1 MADKDKKMKT
11 TLRIVGEINIE
22 TLKTFLDETDEI
34 MEEYERFKA
43 EASMIKPELL
53 QKFPPITVEI
63 SSYGGCTDCGSAII
77 HRMDE
82 MKNMG
87 IEVNT
92 HAHFCYSMAFIIFVN
107 GMKRTGDKLSKF
119 MNHGSASLNR
129 GYVEE
134 QRASV
139 EFSTKCDEQFEQIIY
154 DNTNMSK
161 ERVEKARLCYD
172 WILYDEAV
180 ELGIINYYEGCEKQV
195 EEEMDRVSDAL
206 ESALEVFSQLLGME
220 KEDGFDLMLDLL
232 APIYEEIE
240 EVKDKE
246 EVETT
251 EDEEDKNEL
260 SETLG
265 EILNKAMDEDKVK
278 INDSNSKKDTDE
290 VPAHIFDI
298 IRLEDE
304 VMEEVM
310 EELKDIRNADYDG
323 CYCGS
328 WSIYIDDL
336 GYLTLDSSC
345 RKSGNCPDGKEYHID
360 EEVYILDRDVRMDD
374 DAEILFE
381 IEPDQALKIVN
392 MAYSTLY
399 KDCGMDEFGNYLKRK
414 GE

>member
-22 TLKTFLDETDEI
+22 TLKTFLNETDEI

-63 SSYGGCTDCGSAII
+63 SSYGGCTDCGTAII

-92 HAHFCYSMAFIIFVN
+92 HAHFCYSMAFIIYVN

-154 DNTNMSK
+154 DNTNMPK

-232 APIYEEIE
+232 APIYEEVE

-251 EDEEDKNEL
+251 EDKEDKNEL
-260 SETLG
+260 SEVLG
-265 EILNKAMDEDKVK
+265 EILDKAMDEDKVK
-278 INDSNSKKDTDE
+278 INDSKKDTDE
-290 VPAHIFDI
+290 VPTHTFDI

-304 VMEEVM
+304 VMERVT
-310 EELKDIRNADYDG
+310 EELKDITNADYDG
-323 CYCGS
+323 CYCGN
-328 WSIYIDDL
+328 WSIYIDNL
-336 GYLTLDSSC
+336 GYLTLSSSC
-345 RKSGNCPDGKEYHID
+345 RKGDNCPDGKEYHID
-360 EEVYILDRDVRMDD
+360 EKVYILDKNIIMED
-374 DAEILFE
+374 DAVVLFE
-381 IEPDQALKIVN
+381 IEHDQALKIVN
-392 MAYSTLY
+392 LAYLTLY
-399 KDCGMDEFGNYLKRK
+399 ADCGMDEFGNYLKRK

>member
-92 HAHFCYSMAFIIFVN
+92 HCHFAYSMAFIIFVN

-154 DNTNMSK
+154 DNTNMPK

-232 APIYEEIE
+232 APIYEEVE

-246 EVETT
+246 EAETT

-260 SETLG
+260 SEVLG
-265 EILNKAMDEDKVK
+265 EILDKAMDEDKVK
-278 INDSNSKKDTDE
+278 INDSKKDTDE
-290 VPAHIFDI
+290 VSARTFDI
-298 IRLEDE
+298 ITLKDE
-304 VMEEVM
+304 VMEEVK
-310 EELKDIRNADYDG
+310 EELKDITNADYDG
-323 CYCGS
+323 CYCGN
-328 WSIYIDDL
+328 WSIYIDNL
-336 GYLTLDSSC
+336 GYLTLSSSC
-345 RKSGNCPDGKEYHID
+345 RKGDNCPDGKEYHID
-360 EEVYILDRDVRMDD
+360 EKVYILDKNITMED

>member
-63 SSYGGCTDCGSAII
+63 SSYGGCTDCGTAII

-92 HAHFCYSMAFIIFVN
+92 HCHFAYSMAFIIFVN

-154 DNTNMSK
+154 DNTNMPK

-232 APIYEEIE
+232 APIYEEVE

-251 EDEEDKNEL
+251 EDKEDKNEL
-260 SETLG
+260 SEVLG
-265 EILNKAMDEDKVK
+265 EILDKAMDEDKVK
-278 INDSNSKKDTDE
+278 DTDE
-290 VPAHIFDI
+290 VPARTFDI
-298 IRLEDE
+298 ITLKDE
-304 VMEEVM
+304 VMEEVK
-310 EELKDIRNADYDG
+310 EELKDITNADYDG
-323 CYCGS
+323 CYCGN
-328 WSIYIDDL
+328 WSIYIDNL
-336 GYLTLDSSC
+336 GYLTLSSSC
-345 RKSGNCPDGKEYHID
+345 RKGDNCPDGKEYHID
-360 EEVYILDRDVRMDD
+360 EKVYILDKNIIMED
-374 DAEILFE
+374 DAVVLFE
-381 IEPDQALKIVN
+381 IEHDQALKIVN

>member
-92 HAHFCYSMAFIIFVN
+92 HCHFAYSMAFIIFVN

-154 DNTNMSK
+154 DNTNMPK

-232 APIYEEIE
+232 APIYEEVE

-251 EDEEDKNEL
+251 EDKEDKNEL

-265 EILNKAMDEDKVK
+265 EILNKAMDEDENELAKTLGEVL
-278 INDSNSKKDTDE
+278 SKAIDE
-290 VPAHIFDI
+290 VPTHTFDI

-304 VMEEVM
+304 VMEEVK
-310 EELKDIRNADYDG
+310 EELKDITNADYDG
-323 CYCGS
+323 CYCGN
-328 WSIYIDDL
+328 WSIYIDNL
-336 GYLTLDSSC
+336 GYLTLSSSC
-345 RKSGNCPDGKEYHID
+345 RKGDNCPDGKEYHID
-360 EEVYILDRDVRMDD
+360 EKVYILDKNIIMED
-374 DAEILFE
+374 DAVVLFE
-381 IEPDQALKIVN
+381 IEPDQALRIVN
-392 MAYSTLY
+392 MAYLTLY
-399 KDCGMDEFGNYLKRK
+399 ADCGMDEFGN
-414 GE
+414 

>member
-63 SSYGGCTDCGSAII
+63 SSYGGCTDCGTAII

-92 HAHFCYSMAFIIFVN
+92 HCHFAYSMAFIIFVN

-154 DNTNMSK
+154 DNTNMPK

-232 APIYEEIE
+232 APIYEEVE

-246 EVETT
+246 EAETT

-278 INDSNSKKDTDE
+278 INDSKKDTDE
-290 VPAHIFDI
+290 VPAHTFDI

-304 VMEEVM
+304 VMEKVA

-323 CYCGS
+323 CYCGN

-336 GYLTLDSSC
+336 GYLTLSSSC
-345 RKSGNCPDGKEYHID
+345 RKGDNCPDGKEYHID
-360 EEVYILDRDVRMDD
+360 EKVYILDKNIIMEDD
-374 DAEILFE
+374 TIVLFE
-381 IEPDQALKIVN
+381 IEPNQASKIVN
-392 MAYSTLY
+392 LAYLTLY
-399 KDCGMDEFGNYLKRK
+399 ADCGMDEFGNYLKRK

>member
-1 MADKDKKMKT
+1 MADKDNKMKT
-11 TLRIVGEINIE
+11 TLRIVGEINVE
-22 TLKTFLDETDEI
+22 TLKIFFDETDVI
-34 MEEYERFKA
+34 IEEYERFKT

-53 QKFPPITVEI
+53 QKFPPITIEI
-63 SSYGGCTDCGSAII
+63 SSFGGCTDCGSAII

-92 HAHFCYSMAFIIFVN
+92 HAHFCYSMAFIIYVN

-119 MNHGSASLNR
+119 MNHGSASFNR

-206 ESALEVFSQLLGME
+206 ESALEVFSQLLGMG
-220 KEDGFDLMLDLL
+220 KEDGFDLILDLL
-232 APIYEEIE
+232 APIYEEVE

-251 EDEEDKNEL
+251 EDEFEDEDIEIIEDEDENEL
-260 SETLG
+260 SKTLG
-265 EILNKAMDEDKVK
+265 EILNKAMDE
-278 INDSNSKKDTDE
+278 
-290 VPAHIFDI
+290 VPARTFDI
-298 IRLEDE
+298 ITLKDE
-304 VMEEVM
+304 VMEEVK
-310 EELKDIRNADYDG
+310 EELKDITNADYDG
-323 CYCGS
+323 CYCGN
-328 WSIYIDDL
+328 WSIYIDNL
-336 GYLTLDSSC
+336 GYLTLTSSC
-345 RKSGNCPDGKEYHID
+345 RKSGECPDGKEYHID
-360 EEVYILDRDVRMDD
+360 EKVYILDKNVIMED
-374 DAEILFE
+374 DAMILFE
-381 IEPDQALKIVN
+381 IEHDQALRIVN

>member
-1 MADKDKKMKT
+1 MADKDNKMKT
-11 TLRIVGEINIE
+11 TLRIVGEINVE
-22 TLKTFLDETDEI
+22 TLKIFFDETDVI
-34 MEEYERFKA
+34 IEEYERFKT

-53 QKFPPITVEI
+53 QKFPPITIEI
-63 SSYGGCTDCGSAII
+63 SSFGGCTDCGSAII

-87 IEVNT
+87 IEINT

-119 MNHGSASLNR
+119 MNHGSASFNR

-232 APIYEEIE
+232 APIYEEVE

-246 EVETT
+246 EVEVT

-265 EILNKAMDEDKVK
+265 EILNKAMDEDEVK
-278 INDSNSKKDTDE
+278 INDSKKDTDE
-290 VPAHIFDI
+290 VPAHTFDI

-328 WSIYIDDL
+328 WSIYIDGL

-360 EEVYILDRDVRMDD
+360 EEVYILDKNVTMED

-399 KDCGMDEFGNYLKRK
+399 RDCGMDEFGNYLKRK

>member
-92 HAHFCYSMAFIIFVN
+92 HCHFAYSMAFIIFVN

-154 DNTNMSK
+154 DNTNMPK

-232 APIYEEIE
+232 APIYEEVE

-246 EVETT
+246 EAETT

-265 EILNKAMDEDKVK
+265 EILNKAMDEDEVK
-278 INDSNSKKDTDE
+278 INDSKKDTDE
-290 VPAHIFDI
+290 VPAHTFDI

-304 VMEEVM
+304 VMGEVM
-310 EELKDIRNADYDG
+310 KELKDITNADYDG

-360 EEVYILDRDVRMDD
+360 EEVYILDRDVHIDD

-392 MAYSTLY
+392 MAYLTLY
-399 KDCGMDEFGNYLKRK
+399 ADCGMDEFGNYLKRK

>member
-92 HAHFCYSMAFIIFVN
+92 HCHFAYSMAFIIFVN

-232 APIYEEIE
+232 APIYEEVE
-240 EVKDKE
+240 EVKGE
-246 EVETT
+246 EVETA
-251 EDEEDKNEL
+251 EDKEDKNEL
-260 SETLG
+260 SEVLG
-265 EILNKAMDEDKVK
+265 EILDKAMDEDEVK
-278 INDSNSKKDTDE
+278 INDSKKDTDE
-290 VPAHIFDI
+290 VPTHTFDI

-304 VMEEVM
+304 VMGEVM
-310 EELKDIRNADYDG
+310 KELKDITNADYDG
-323 CYCGS
+323 CYCGN
-328 WSIYIDDL
+328 WSIYIDNL
-336 GYLTLDSSC
+336 GYLTLSSSC
-345 RKSGNCPDGKEYHID
+345 RKGDNCPDGKEYHID
-360 EEVYILDRDVRMDD
+360 EKVYILDKNIIMED
-374 DAEILFE
+374 DAVVLFE
-381 IEPDQALKIVN
+381 IEHDQALKIVN
-392 MAYSTLY
+392 LAYLTLY
-399 KDCGMDEFGNYLKRK
+399 ADCGMDEFGNYLKSK

>member
-1 MADKDKKMKT
+1 MVDKKDK
-11 TLRIVGEINIE
+11 
-22 TLKTFLDETDEI
+22 LKTELFITGIIDDNSASKFIDETQDIIDNFIAYKSETS
-34 MEEYERFKA
+34 YVKD
-43 EASMIKPELL
+43 SMI
-53 QKFPPITVEI
+53 QNFPTITVTINSPGGDIYAGNLIVSRIKEMQDLEI
-63 SSYGGCTDCGSAII
+63 PLMA
-77 HRMDE
+77 
-82 MKNMG
+82 NG
-87 IEVNT
+87 IT
-92 HAHFCYSMAFIIFVN
+92 CMSMAFIIYITFN
-107 GMKRTGDKLSKF
+107 KRTADKLF
-119 MNHGSASLNR
+119 AGMNHSSRSHYMGYREEVRSDLDHSDYMDSL
-129 GYVEE
+129 
-134 QRASV
+134 
-139 EFSTKCDEQFEQIIY
+139 Y
-154 DNTNMSK
+154 DNMIREQTNIPEDQIEAS
-161 ERVEKARLCYD
+161 RLKCIYYG
-172 WILYDEAV
+172 YDEAV

-232 APIYEEIE
+232 APIYEEVE

-251 EDEEDKNEL
+251 EDKEDKNEL
-260 SETLG
+260 SEVLG
-265 EILNKAMDEDKVK
+265 EILDKAMDEDEVK
-278 INDSNSKKDTDE
+278 INDSKKDTDE
-290 VPAHIFDI
+290 VPAHTFDI

-304 VMEEVM
+304 VMGKVM
-310 EELKDIRNADYDG
+310 KELKDITNADYDG

-381 IEPDQALKIVN
+381 IEPDQALRIVN
-392 MAYSTLY
+392 MAYLTLY
-399 KDCGMDEFGNYLKRK
+399 ADCGMDEFGNYLKRK

>member
-92 HAHFCYSMAFIIFVN
+92 HCHFAYSMAFIIFVN

-154 DNTNMSK
+154 DNTNMPK

-232 APIYEEIE
+232 APIYEEVE

-251 EDEEDKNEL
+251 EDKEDKNEL
-260 SETLG
+260 SEVLG
-265 EILNKAMDEDKVK
+265 EILDKAMDEDEVK
-278 INDSNSKKDTDE
+278 INDSKKDTDE
-290 VPAHIFDI
+290 VPAHTFDI

-304 VMEEVM
+304 VMGEVM
-310 EELKDIRNADYDG
+310 KELKDITNADYDG

-360 EEVYILDRDVRMDD
+360 EEVYILDRDVHIDD

-392 MAYSTLY
+392 MAYLTLY
-399 KDCGMDEFGNYLKRK
+399 ADCGMDEFGNYLKRK

>member
-63 SSYGGCTDCGSAII
+63 SSYGGCTDCGTAII

-92 HAHFCYSMAFIIFVN
+92 HCHFAYSMAFIIFVN

-154 DNTNMSK
+154 DNTNMPK

-232 APIYEEIE
+232 APIYEEVE

-251 EDEEDKNEL
+251 EDKEDKNEL
-260 SETLG
+260 SEVLG
-265 EILNKAMDEDKVK
+265 EILDKAMDEDEVK
-278 INDSNSKKDTDE
+278 INDSKKDTDE
-290 VPAHIFDI
+290 VPAHTFDI

-304 VMEEVM
+304 VMERVT
-310 EELKDIRNADYDG
+310 EELKDITNADYDG
-323 CYCGS
+323 CYCGN
-328 WSIYIDDL
+328 WSIYIDNL
-336 GYLTLDSSC
+336 GYLTLSSSC
-345 RKSGNCPDGKEYHID
+345 RKGDNCPDGKEYHID
-360 EEVYILDRDVRMDD
+360 EKVYILDKNVIMEDDV
-374 DAEILFE
+374 EILFE
-381 IEPDQALKIVN
+381 IEHDQALKIVN

>member
-34 MEEYERFKA
+34 IEEFNRFKSEAILVKEEY
-43 EASMIKPELL
+43 L
-53 QKFPPITVEI
+53 QNFPSIIIEI
-63 SSYGGCTDCGSAII
+63 SSYGGDTSCGSAII

-82 MKNMG
+82 MKEMG

-107 GMKRTGDKLSKF
+107 GMKRTGGKLAKF
-119 MNHGSASLNR
+119 MNHGTASFNS
-129 GYVEE
+129 GYIEE
-134 QRASV
+134 QRSSV

-154 DNTNMSK
+154 DNTKMSK
-161 ERVEKARLCYD
+161 DRVEKARLCYD
-172 WILYDEAV
+172 WFGYDEAV
-180 ELGIINYYEGCEKQV
+180 EMGVINYYDGCEKQI
-195 EEEMDRVSDAL
+195 EEEMNKVSDAL
-206 ESALEVFSQLLGME
+206 ESAVDVFSQLLGME
-220 KEDGFDLMLDLL
+220 KEDGFDLMLDIL
-232 APIYEEIE
+232 APIYEDVE

-246 EVETT
+246 EKEDVETT
-251 EDEEDKNEL
+251 EDEFE
-260 SETLG
+260 
-265 EILNKAMDEDKVK
+265 DED
-278 INDSNSKKDTDE
+278 IEIIDDE
-290 VPAHIFDI
+290 EDEDEENIPI
-298 IRLEDE
+298 ITLKEE

-310 EELKDIRNADYDG
+310 EELKDITNADYDG
-323 CYCGS
+323 CYCGN
-328 WSIYIDDL
+328 WSIYIDNL
-336 GYLTLDSSC
+336 GYLTLTSSC

-360 EEVYILDRDVRMDD
+360 EEVYILDRNVIMED

>member
-1 MADKDKKMKT
+1 MSENNKMKT
-11 TLRIVGEINIE
+11 NIRILGEINIE
-22 TLKTFLDETDEI
+22 TLKTFLEETDTI
-34 MEEYERFKA
+34 IEEFAKYQA
-43 EASMIKPELL
+43 ESSMIKKELL
-53 QKFPPITVEI
+53 QSFPPITIEI
-63 SSYGGCTDCGSAII
+63 SSFGGCTDSGSAII
-77 HRMDE
+77 HRMNE

-232 APIYEEIE
+232 APIYEDVEEIG
-240 EVKDKE
+240 DKK
-246 EVETT
+246 
-251 EDEEDKNEL
+251 EDEEDKTAEDELKDEGVEIIEDEEGNEL
-260 SETLG
+260 S
-265 EILNKAMDEDKVK
+265 KAMDEDEE
-278 INDSNSKKDTDE
+278 NDGEEDDE
-290 VPAHIFDI
+290 
-298 IRLEDE
+298 
-304 VMEEVM
+304 
-310 EELKDIRNADYDG
+310 
-323 CYCGS
+323 
-328 WSIYIDDL
+328 
-336 GYLTLDSSC
+336 
-345 RKSGNCPDGKEYHID
+345 
-360 EEVYILDRDVRMDD
+360 
-374 DAEILFE
+374 
-381 IEPDQALKIVN
+381 
-392 MAYSTLY
+392 
-399 KDCGMDEFGNYLKRK
+399 
-414 GE
+414 

>member
-11 TLRIVGEINIE
+11 TLRITGEINIE
-22 TLKTFLDETDEI
+22 TRKTFLDETDEI

-232 APIYEEIE
+232 APIYEEVE

-251 EDEEDKNEL
+251 EDKEDKNEL
-260 SETLG
+260 SEVLG

-278 INDSNSKKDTDE
+278 VNDSKKDTDE
-290 VPAHIFDI
+290 VSARTFDI

-304 VMEEVM
+304 VMGEVM
-310 EELKDIRNADYDG
+310 KELKDITNADYDG

-336 GYLTLDSSC
+336 GYLTLSSSC
-345 RKSGNCPDGKEYHID
+345 RKGDNCPDGKEYHID
-360 EEVYILDRDVRMDD
+360 EEVYILDRDMHIDD

-392 MAYSTLY
+392 MAYLTLY
-399 KDCGMDEFGNYLKRK
+399 ADCGMDEFGNYLKRK

>member
-34 MEEYERFKA
+34 IEEFNRFKSEAILVKEEY
-43 EASMIKPELL
+43 L
-53 QKFPPITVEI
+53 QNFPSIIIEI
-63 SSYGGCTDCGSAII
+63 SSYGGDTSCGSAII

-82 MKNMG
+82 MKEMG

-92 HAHFCYSMAFIIFVN
+92 YAHFCYSMAFIIFVN
-107 GMKRTGDKLSKF
+107 GMKRTGGKLAKF
-119 MNHGSASLNR
+119 MNHGTASFNS
-129 GYVEE
+129 GYIEE
-134 QRASV
+134 QRSSV

-154 DNTNMSK
+154 DNTKMSK
-161 ERVEKARLCYD
+161 DRVEKARLCYD
-172 WILYDEAV
+172 WFGYDEAV
-180 ELGIINYYEGCEKQV
+180 EMGVINYYDGCEKQI
-195 EEEMDRVSDAL
+195 EEEMNKVSDAL
-206 ESALEVFSQLLGME
+206 ESAVDVFSQLLGME
-220 KEDGFDLMLDLL
+220 KEDGFDLMLDIL
-232 APIYEEIE
+232 APIYEDIE
-240 EVKDKE
+240 EVKDKEEEKE

-251 EDEEDKNEL
+251 EDEFEDENI
-260 SETLG
+260 
-265 EILNKAMDEDKVK
+265 EIIDDEEDEDEEN
-278 INDSNSKKDTDE
+278 I
-290 VPAHIFDI
+290 PI

-304 VMEEVM
+304 VMGEVM
-310 EELKDIRNADYDG
+310 KELKDITNADYDG

-360 EEVYILDRDVRMDD
+360 EEVYILDRDVHIDD

-392 MAYSTLY
+392 MAYLTLY
-399 KDCGMDEFGNYLKRK
+399 ADCGMDEFGNYLKRK

>member
-92 HAHFCYSMAFIIFVN
+92 HCHFAYSMAFIIFVN

-154 DNTNMSK
+154 DNTNMPK

-232 APIYEEIE
+232 APIYEEVE

-251 EDEEDKNEL
+251 EDKEDKNEL
-260 SETLG
+260 SEALG

-278 INDSNSKKDTDE
+278 VNDSKKDTDE
-290 VPAHIFDI
+290 VSARTFDI

-304 VMEEVM
+304 VMGEVM
-310 EELKDIRNADYDG
+310 KELKDITNADYDG

-360 EEVYILDRDVRMDD
+360 EEVYILDRDVHIDD

-392 MAYSTLY
+392 MAYLTLY
-399 KDCGMDEFGNYLKRK
+399 ADCGMDEFGNYLKRK

>member
-1 MADKDKKMKT
+1 
-11 TLRIVGEINIE
+11 
-22 TLKTFLDETDEI
+22 
-34 MEEYERFKA
+34 
-43 EASMIKPELL
+43 
-53 QKFPPITVEI
+53 
-63 SSYGGCTDCGSAII
+63 
-77 HRMDE
+77 
-82 MKNMG
+82 MG

-92 HAHFCYSMAFIIFVN
+92 HCHFAYSMAFIIFVN

-232 APIYEEIE
+232 APIYEEVE

-251 EDEEDKNEL
+251 ENKEDKNEL
-260 SETLG
+260 SEVLG
-265 EILNKAMDEDKVK
+265 EILDKTMDEDEE
-278 INDSNSKKDTDE
+278 NDGEEDE
-290 VPAHIFDI
+290 VPTHVVIT
-298 IRLEDE
+298 LKDE
-304 VMEEVM
+304 AMEEVK
-310 EELKDIRNADYDG
+310 EGLKDIRNADYDG
-323 CYCGS
+323 CYCGN
-328 WSIYIDDL
+328 WSIYIDNL
-336 GYLTLDSSC
+336 GYLTLTSSC
-345 RKSGNCPDGKEYHID
+345 RKSGECPDGKEYHID
-360 EEVYILDRDVRMDD
+360 EKVYILDKNVIMED
-374 DAEILFE
+374 DAMILFE
-381 IEPDQALKIVN
+381 IEHDQALRIVN

>member
-63 SSYGGCTDCGSAII
+63 SSYGGCTDCGTAII

-92 HAHFCYSMAFIIFVN
+92 HCHFAYSMAFIIFVN

-154 DNTNMSK
+154 DNTNMPK

-232 APIYEEIE
+232 APIYEEVE

-246 EVETT
+246 EVEVT

-260 SETLG
+260 SEALG

-278 INDSNSKKDTDE
+278 VNDSKKDTDE
-290 VPAHIFDI
+290 VSARTFDI

-304 VMEEVM
+304 VMGEVM
-310 EELKDIRNADYDG
+310 KELKDITNADYDG

-360 EEVYILDRDVRMDD
+360 EEVYILDRDVHIDD

-392 MAYSTLY
+392 MAYLTLY
-399 KDCGMDEFGNYLKRK
+399 ADCGMDEFGNYLKRK

>member
-92 HAHFCYSMAFIIFVN
+92 HCHFAYSMAFIIFVN

-232 APIYEEIE
+232 APIYEEVE

-251 EDEEDKNEL
+251 EDKEDKNEL

-265 EILNKAMDEDKVK
+265 EILNKAMDEDEVK
-278 INDSNSKKDTDE
+278 INDSKKDTDE
-290 VPAHIFDI
+290 VPAHTFDI

-304 VMEEVM
+304 VMGEVM
-310 EELKDIRNADYDG
+310 KELKDITNADYDG

-360 EEVYILDRDVRMDD
+360 EEVYILDRDVHIDD

-392 MAYSTLY
+392 MAYLTLY
-399 KDCGMDEFGNYLKRK
+399 ADCGMDEFGNYLKRK

>member
-92 HAHFCYSMAFIIFVN
+92 HCHFAYSMAFIIFVN

-161 ERVEKARLCYD
+161 ERVERARLCYD

-232 APIYEEIE
+232 APIYEEVE

-246 EVETT
+246 EAETT

-265 EILNKAMDEDKVK
+265 EILNKAMGEDEVK
-278 INDSNSKKDTDE
+278 INDSKKDTDE
-290 VPAHIFDI
+290 VPARTFDI
-298 IRLEDE
+298 ITLKDE
-304 VMEEVM
+304 VMEEVK
-310 EELKDIRNADYDG
+310 EELKDITNADYDG
-323 CYCGS
+323 CYCGN
-328 WSIYIDDL
+328 WSIYIDNL
-336 GYLTLDSSC
+336 GYLTLSSSC
-345 RKSGNCPDGKEYHID
+345 RRGDNCPDGKEYHID
-360 EEVYILDRDVRMDD
+360 EKVYILDKNIIMEDDVVV
-374 DAEILFE
+374 LFE
-381 IEPDQALKIVN
+381 IEHDQALKIVN

>member
-92 HAHFCYSMAFIIFVN
+92 HCHFAYSMAFIIFVN

-161 ERVEKARLCYD
+161 ERVERARLCYD

-232 APIYEEIE
+232 APIYEEVE

-251 EDEEDKNEL
+251 EDKEDKNEL
-260 SETLG
+260 SEVLG
-265 EILNKAMDEDKVK
+265 EILDKAMDEDKVK
-278 INDSNSKKDTDE
+278 DTDE
-290 VPAHIFDI
+290 VPAHTFDI

-304 VMEEVM
+304 VMERVT
-310 EELKDIRNADYDG
+310 EELKDITNADYDG
-323 CYCGS
+323 CYCGN
-328 WSIYIDDL
+328 WSIYIDNL
-336 GYLTLDSSC
+336 GYLTLSSSC
-345 RKSGNCPDGKEYHID
+345 RKGDNCPDGKEYHID
-360 EEVYILDRDVRMDD
+360 EKVYILDKNIIMEDDV
-374 DAEILFE
+374 EILFE

>member
-1 MADKDKKMKT
+1 MADKDNKMKT
-11 TLRIVGEINIE
+11 TLRIVGEINVE
-22 TLKTFLDETDEI
+22 TLKIFFDETDVI
-34 MEEYERFKA
+34 IEEYERFKA
-43 EASMIKPELL
+43 ETSMIKPELL
-53 QKFPPITVEI
+53 QKFPPITIEI
-63 SSYGGCTDCGSAII
+63 SSFGGCTDCGSAII

-82 MKNMG
+82 MKEMG

-92 HAHFCYSMAFIIFVN
+92 HAHFCYSMAFIIYVN

-206 ESALEVFSQLLGME
+206 ESALEVFSQLLGMG

-232 APIYEEIE
+232 APIYEEVE

-251 EDEEDKNEL
+251 EDEFEDEDIEIIDDEEDEDENEL
-260 SETLG
+260 SKTLG
-265 EILNKAMDEDKVK
+265 EILNKAMDED
-278 INDSNSKKDTDE
+278 
-290 VPAHIFDI
+290 
-298 IRLEDE
+298 
-304 VMEEVM
+304 EE
-310 EELKDIRNADYDG
+310 I
-323 CYCGS
+323 
-328 WSIYIDDL
+328 
-336 GYLTLDSSC
+336 
-345 RKSGNCPDGKEYHID
+345 
-360 EEVYILDRDVRMDD
+360 
-374 DAEILFE
+374 
-381 IEPDQALKIVN
+381 
-392 MAYSTLY
+392 
-399 KDCGMDEFGNYLKRK
+399 
-414 GE
+414 